1 MWDAVKWTLATQV
14 TDQMKL
20 KGGAAALLLGDE
32 RPDEYF
38 GQLRAKGL
46 DDTALEFL
54 ALSLP
59 RRSAIAWG
67 RDCVAQTARGTRLG
81 SLEVTTFS
89 TVNAWLE
96 NPSDELRWTAYEAAI
111 EGEYGTPEAL
121 LAYAVFA
128 SGGSMAAPD
137 CPQQVQPP
145 PDLTGRMVSG
155 ALMFAAGRAPRGQ
168 VTAAKAGFLDA
179 GADYAS
185 GKVP

>member
-20 KGGAAALLLGDE
+20 AAEAAALVLGDE

-38 GQLRAKGL
+38 AQLRLKEL
-46 DDTALEFL
+46 DDVALEFL

-59 RRSAIAWG
+59 RRLAIAWG
-67 RDCVAQTARGTRLG
+67 RDCVAQTARGAGLG
-81 SLEVTTFS
+81 TLEVTTFS

-96 NPSDELRWTAYEAAI
+96 NPSDELRWTAYDAAI

-145 PDLTGRMVSG
+145 PDMTGRMVSG
-155 ALMFAAGRAPRGQ
+155 ALTLAAARAPRGQ
-168 VTAAKAGFLDA
+168 AGIAKARFLDA
-179 GADYAS
+179 GAGYAS
-185 GKVP
+185 GNPP